1 MNDHESVMDR
11 DWSTIYGLIPF
22 NTSQT
27 FPKHFHRHFHRHRRR
42 CMDMALTRRN
52 LVTVGVL
59 PNSNILHSKFEIVLE
74 QTVRILSDIL
84 TNRPTLQRHIQVT
97 KYQREGRK
105 VNGPWKYTTI
115 GENHT
120 VFSGVKT
127 VDYSLKVRLLTVH
140 GPYTSRRAIKD
151 KVKTY
156 CWENI
161 PGFWLTTIEW

>member
-52 LVTVGVL
+52 LVTVEVL

-74 QTVRILSDIL
+74 QTVHILSDIL

-97 KYQREGRK
+97 KYQ
-105 VNGPWKYTTI
+105 WKYTVF

-120 VFSGVKT
+120 VYTGKW
-127 VDYSLKVRLLTVH
+127 KVYGLSEGELYEDRLLFVQS
-140 GPYTSRRAIKD
+140 PYTSSTRTVYFTWD
-151 KVKTY
+151 D
-156 CWENI
+156 N
-161 PGFWLTTIEW
+161 G